1 MNFLVTGANGFVGSH
16 LVEKLL
22 DRGHTVIGTIIGEH
36 GTLFKDKVIYRYM
49 NLINHQSIE
58 DIFNNY
64 QFDGIF
70 HLAAFTDIPSSFE
83 TPLLAFQTTAL
94 GTAKIVDEI
103 IKTQDENC
111 WLLVSSSPEVYG
123 RGIGTK
129 KMGETTPYAP
139 INPYASAKLAADL
152 YVLERTNSTHLKSFL
167 TRAFLTIG
175 PRRPS
180 RFAISSDARQIA
192 RIIIGKQEP
201 VIKIGNLE
209 SQRVIIDV
217 RDIVEVYYRLMMCAT
232 KNKIKKGDIFHI
244 AGNDLHT
251 IQFYLDRM
259 LDIFGVEAKTEI
271 DPKLFRKIDIPTQI
285 PDDSKVR
292 KFLKWKP
299 IYDVDTTLKNIVN
312 YWVVEE
318 AEDEH

>member
-1 MNFLVTGANGFVGSH
+1 MYMNFLVTGANGFVGSH

-94 GTAKIVDEI
+94 GTAKLVDEI
-103 IKTQDENC
+103 IKTQGENC

-129 KMGETTPYAP
+129 KMDETTLYAP
-139 INPYASAKLAADL
+139 VNPYSTCFDKETEILTAYGWKSYQKLTTQDEVATL
-152 YVLERTNSTHLKSFL
+152 NLKSYTMEF
-167 TRAFLTIG
+167 
-175 PRRPS
+175 
-180 RFAISSDARQIA
+180 Q
-192 RIIIGKQEP
+192 
-201 VIKIGNLE
+201 KIGNIYIHDYSGKLLH
-209 SQRVIIDV
+209 QLNNRLDMCVTPNHRVLASYKRDTNRLYNMRFFKAEDIKGKCIILPITAPWLGV
-217 RDIVEVYYRLMMCAT
+217 LI
-232 KNKIKKGDIFHI
+232 KNISYFQK
-244 AGNDLHT
+244 
-251 IQFYLDRM
+251 
-259 LDIFGVEAKTEI
+259 
-271 DPKLFRKIDIPTQI
+271 
-285 PDDSKVR
+285 SKVETNLNIQR
-292 KFLKWKP
+292 KKYQWM
-299 IYDVDTTLKNIVN
+299 IG
-312 YWVVEE
+312 
-318 AEDEH
+318 